1 MKLFLLFLLFYCN
14 VLSQNHDIDTY
25 FNEIVNKNEF
35 NEKMSINKWVKDVK
49 IFICDHTKD
58 TLYSKRIDSDI
69 LTLKNE
75 LQIIVNELNE
85 YINNISIEIVE
96 SPDSAN
102 FLIYF
107 GSDYWYNTNVPK
119 SVNYTKN
126 NLGLFIVSKSNNI
139 ITKGTMYV
147 DMYRTETIYEKKHLL
162 REELT
167 QSLGLFND
175 SWLYPESIFYQG
187 WTDVTKYSEIDKE
200 IIKKLYK

>member
-1 MKLFLLFLLFYCN
+1 MKLFLVFLLFYSN
-14 VLSQNHDIDTY
+14 ALTQNYDVNTY

-35 NEKMSINKWVKDVK
+35 NDKLSINKWIKDIK
-49 IFICDHTKD
+49 IFICDNTKD
-58 TLYSKRIDSDI
+58 SLYSKDVDVDV

-85 YINNISIEIVE
+85 YINSISIEIVDQ
-96 SPDSAN
+96 PDSAN
-102 FLIYF
+102 FLIYL
-107 GSDYWYNTNVPK
+107 GSQYWYNDFVPK

-126 NLGLFIVSKSNNI
+126 NLGLFIVSKSNNT

-147 DMYRTETIYEKKHLL
+147 DMYRTETISEKKHLL

-167 QSLGLFND
+167 QSLGFFND

-187 WTDVTKYSEIDKE
+187 WTDITEYSEIDKE
-200 IIKKLYK
+200 MIKKLYK